1 MKKLV
6 PFKKEII
13 FKSNLS
19 EITSISLEHSLNIE
33 DEHLISG
40 EFIISGDYRMTD
52 DSINTEVFSFNI
64 PFDIH
69 MDEKY
74 VLDKA
79 IIDINDFYY
88 EIINSKI
95 LEVNIEVS
103 IDKLEERTLIEEI
116 EDVMEVELMDE
127 PIVEHY
133 LEEDNYIEENNT
145 LEDRSIE
152 ESIKEEIIKEGVC
165 EMENKKEEKIDKLE
179 ESRCIEEENIEVK
192 SLFDNVTGEE
202 EYSTYKVCIV
212 REGDSLESIMMRYN
226 ISKEQME
233 LYNNLSEIKIG
244 DKLIIPSVKS

>member
-13 FKSNLS
+13 FKSNLE

-40 EFIISGDYRMTD
+40 EFVISGDYRMND
-52 DSINTEVFSFNI
+52 SSINTESFSFNI

-69 MDEKY
+69 MDDKY
-74 VLDKA
+74 ILDKA

-88 EIINSKI
+88 EIINSKV

-103 IDKLEERTLIEEI
+103 IDKLEEKLIEEEI
-116 EDVMEVELMDE
+116 ELIDE
-127 PIVEHY
+127 PIIEHY
-133 LEEDNYIEENNT
+133 LGENIEE
-145 LEDRSIE
+145 
-152 ESIKEEIIKEGVC
+152 IKEERCIDEFQKETITEGET
-165 EMENKKEEKIDKLE
+165 EMENKKEEIKEPLIKE
-179 ESRCIEEENIEVK
+179 ERCIEDENITVK

-202 EYSTYKVCIV
+202 DYATYRVCIV
-212 REGDSLESIMMRYN
+212 REGDSLESIMMSYN
-226 ISKEQME
+226 VGKEQLE
-233 LYNNLSEIKIG
+233 QYNDLNEIKIG

>member
-13 FKSNLS
+13 FKSNVS
-19 EITSISLEHSLNIE
+19 EITSISLEHSLSIE
-33 DEHLISG
+33 NENLISG
-40 EFIISGDYRMTD
+40 EFIISGDYRINDNST
-52 DSINTEVFSFNI
+52 NTEDFLFNI

-88 EIINSKI
+88 EIINSKV

-103 IDKLEERTLIEEI
+103 IDKLEEKPLMEITKEEI
-116 EDVMEVELMDE
+116 KVELEDE
-127 PIVEHY
+127 LFTIHE
-133 LEEDNYIEENNT
+133 LNEDRFIEEN
-145 LEDRSIE
+145 
-152 ESIKEEIIKEGVC
+152 IKEEGAC
-165 EMENKKEEKIDKLE
+165 EMGKEEKIE
-179 ESRCIEEENIEVK
+179 ERCVEEETIEVK

-202 EYSTYKVCIV
+202 EYATYKICIV
-212 REGDSLESIMMRYN
+212 REGDSIDSIMTRYN
-226 ISKEQME
+226 ITKEQME
-233 LYNNLSEIKIG
+233 LYNDLKEVKIG

>member
-13 FKSNLS
+13 FKSNVS

-33 DEHLISG
+33 DENLISG
-40 EFIISGDYRMTD
+40 EFIISGDYRIND
-52 DSINTEVFSFNI
+52 NSINTEVFSFNI

-79 IIDINDFYY
+79 VIDINDFYY
-88 EIINSKI
+88 EIINSKV

-103 IDKLEERTLIEEI
+103 IDKLEEKPLMKLTKEEI
-116 EDVMEVELMDE
+116 EVELEDE
-127 PIVEHY
+127 SFIVHE
-133 LEEDNYIEENNT
+133 LNEDRCIEENQ
-145 LEDRSIE
+145 
-152 ESIKEEIIKEGVC
+152 KEEGAC
-165 EMENKKEEKIDKLE
+165 EMEKVEE
-179 ESRCIEEENIEVK
+179 RCIEEETIEVK

-202 EYSTYKVCIV
+202 EYATYKICIV
-212 REGDSLESIMMRYN
+212 REGDSLDSIMMRYD
-226 ISKEQME
+226 ITKEQME
-233 LYNNLSEIKIG
+233 LYNDLKEVKIG